1 MADAPKLPPAT
12 PVGGV
17 IPYLSVTGGKAAL
30 DFYAAAFGA
39 VELFRNYANDGERIM
54 HARFTIDGTLIM
66 LSDDFPESRGGA
78 PAPAPAG
85 IMLHMQVADADAAW
99 NRAVEAGASV
109 RMPLQDMF
117 WGDRYG
123 QLTDPF
129 GHTWTIA
136 AVAKE

>member
-1 MADAPKLPPAT
+1 MADGPSLPPVLPA
-12 PVGGV
+12 GGV

-39 VELFRNYANDGERIM
+39 VELFRSYADDGERIM
-54 HARFTIDGTLIM
+54 HARFEIDGTLIM

-85 IMLHMQVADADAAW
+85 VMMHIQVEDADAAW
-99 NRAVEAGASV
+99 SRATAAGATV
-109 RMPLQDMF
+109 RMPLADMF

-129 GHTWTIA
+129 GHTWSIA
-136 AVAKE
+136 STKKG